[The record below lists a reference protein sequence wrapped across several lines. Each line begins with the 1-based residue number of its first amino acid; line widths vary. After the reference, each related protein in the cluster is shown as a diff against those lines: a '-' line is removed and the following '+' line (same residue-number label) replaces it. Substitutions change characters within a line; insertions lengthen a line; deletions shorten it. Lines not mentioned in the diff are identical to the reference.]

1 MAAISFFN
9 PSLKS
14 NGNKNKWDLI
24 KLKNFHTVKESIK
37 KIKRQSTE
45 WEKILANSTTN
56 MGLGSKIYKQVMG
69 LNI

>member
-45 WEKILANSTTN
+45 WEKISAIDASDK
-56 MGLGSKIYKQVMG
+56 GSISSVY
-69 LNI
+69 